1 MWIDS
6 NGGSHT
12 LVVCANTK
20 KDPTNN
26 GTVCSFLTLPEVIL
40 HLIISYAAPRFE
52 RGKFLCHTLAPTC
65 HSLHSAVEK
74 GLHNVW
80 SAILAQDY
88 LDQGTNNGSSSG
100 QQPPRRASKRL
111 RRSAKE
117 SVAASHQLLTERT
130 SIAHFCITEW
140 AHSKQ
145 SPLSVARLRWA
156 LREYRPIRIN
166 HRVEIGGTLL
176 VECCRAR
183 YVKEG
188 VVLGCV
194 RELIDRHGADPDLS
208 AASDKRYR
216 THAGN
221 ATYSARNSKSNQG
234 GGLTPLCIAA
244 ARGMVSVVRYL
255 LRAGASPTLIGT
267 GRFRLHTNSAKSV
280 SGSYRPLEFARTMRL
295 AEEAQGADAAA
306 VKDLTKCIRL
316 LQKAE
321 QQLDA

>member
-1 MWIDS
+1 MLHHALKE
-6 NGGSHT
+6 HT
-12 LVVCANTK
+12 
-20 KDPTNN
+20 
-26 GTVCSFLTLPEVIL
+26 S
-40 HLIISYAAPRFE
+40 S
-52 RGKFLCHTLAPTC
+52 LCHRLAQTC
-65 HSLHSAVEK
+65 HAFNSAVDT

-88 LDQGTNNGSSSG
+88 QDQESHRGSTTSSSR
-100 QQPPRRASKRL
+100 QSPRRTSKRL
-111 RRSAKE
+111 RRSAKD
-117 SVAASHQLLTERT
+117 SVAASHQLLIERT
-130 SIAHFCITEW
+130 GISHFCVAEW

-194 RELIDRHGADPDLS
+194 RELVERHGADPNLA
-208 AASDKRYR
+208 AASEKRYR
-216 THAGN
+216 THAAN
-221 ATYSARNSKSNQG
+221 ALYDSLHSRSKQG

-244 ARGMVSVVRYL
+244 ARGMASVVRYL
-255 LRAGASPTLIGT
+255 LRAGASPAVVGT

-280 SGSYRPLEFARTMRL
+280 SGSYRPLRFAETMKS

-306 VKDLTKCIRL
+306 VGDLNKCIHL
-316 LQKAE
+316 LRKAE
-321 QQLDA
+321 QQLEART